1 MNQKFAVRL
10 LEKRGHHVVL
20 ATNGLE
26 ALTALEKEL
35 FDLVLMDVQ
44 MPEMDGFETTAR
56 IRDRERLS
64 GGHLPIVAM
73 TAHAMKE
80 DCERCLNAGMD
91 AYLSKP
97 IEPKELFDTIEKVAP
112 LSGKCHG
119 DGFALLPIRECQD
132 WEVSRP

>member
-1 MNQKFAVRL
+1 
-10 LEKRGHHVVL
+10 
-20 ATNGLE
+20 
-26 ALTALEKEL
+26 
-35 FDLVLMDVQ
+35 

-119 DGFALLPIRECQD
+119 DGFALLPIRERQD
-132 WEVSRP
+132 WELSRP